1 MKLIQIL
8 ALVAALAVT
17 AAAQSTST
25 NSQNSGSTSPSSTT
39 GKTASGKSTQNGGTA
54 NQPPVK
60 LTVPKTNQTTAGAK
74 KPAATSSTTAKS
86 TATSKTGAKT
96 QASKTPVVIVKPVQP
111 ATAAKK
117 TSTAA
122 TKKTVPATAKKTA
135 PATVKKTPAVKAV
148 TKKKKKEQAKVVPQK
163 VADNKKDSSG
173 AQTIKSG
180 PAGRRDPFI
189 SVIRSA
195 PSGPAGPSCSVGK
208 KCLYIPELMLKGIAK
223 DLDGQML
230 AVVVSNTHRA
240 YFLREND
247 QVFNGSVE
255 KITSDTVIFREYA
268 TDHLGRE
275 TAHEVVKRIP
285 KT

>member
-74 KPAATSSTTAKS
+74 KPAATSSTHAKS

-148 TKKKKKEQAKVVPQK
+148 TKKKKERAKVVPQK

>member
-8 ALVAALAVT
+8 ALVAALAV
-17 AAAQSTST
+17 AGAAQSTST
-25 NSQNSGSTSPSSTT
+25 TSQNSGSTSPSSTT
-39 GKTASGKSTQNGGTA
+39 GKTASGKKTQNGGTA

-60 LTVPKTNQTTAGAK
+60 LTVVPKTNQTTAGTK

-86 TATSKTGAKT
+86 TATSKAGAKT
-96 QASKTPVVIVKPVQP
+96 QSSKAPVVLVKPVQP

-122 TKKTVPATAKKTA
+122 AKKTVPATAKKTA
-135 PATVKKTPAVKAV
+135 PAVVKKTPAVKAV
-148 TKKKKKEQAKVVPQK
+148 TKKKKEGAKVVPQK